1 MNKKWLVL
9 LILSLAL
16 IAGGCAAESP
26 GSDMAQP
33 QVVEVE
39 KMAAAPEESGSGY
52 VASDVDDTLAIAT
65 QDRMIIYTVDMEIIV
80 KDTVAT
86 LSQVE
91 NLSAE
96 MGGFVSES
104 SSWKDEGQ
112 LRARVTL
119 RVPAGRL
126 DEALARV
133 RDLALDIERE
143 SRDSDDVTDDFT
155 DLEARLRTKRAYEEE
170 LLELLETRQEATG
183 DTEAILE
190 VYRELTRIRGEI
202 EQIQGRMNS
211 LSNLAAMAT
220 IHLVL
225 TPDALM
231 QPITVGTW
239 QPQGTARQAI
249 RALINALQFVV
260 DATIWILLFMVPMLI
275 VILLPLFLIFRA
287 IFKWRRKRRQ
297 PAA

>member
-16 IAGGCAAESP
+16 IAGGCAAAP

-33 QVVEVE
+33 QMVEVE
-39 KMAAAPEESGSGY
+39 KIAAAPEESVY

-91 NLSAE
+91 NLSVE

-119 RVPAGRL
+119 RVPADRL
-126 DEALARV
+126 DESLARV

-239 QPQGTARQAI
+239 QPQGTARQAV

-260 DATIWILLFMVPMLI
+260 DATIWILIFMVPMLI

>member
-16 IAGGCAAESP
+16 IAGGCAAAP

-33 QVVEVE
+33 QMVEVE
-39 KMAAAPEESGSGY
+39 KIAAAPEESVY

-91 NLSAE
+91 NLSVE

-119 RVPAGRL
+119 RVPADRL
-126 DEALARV
+126 DESLARV

-260 DATIWILLFMVPMLI
+260 DATIWILIFMVPMLI

>member
-1 MNKKWLVL
+1 MKKKWLVL

-16 IAGGCAAESP
+16 IAGGCAAASP
-26 GSDMAQP
+26 GSDRAQL
-33 QVVEVE
+33 QVAEVE
-39 KMAAAPEESGSGY
+39 KMAAAPDESGY

-211 LSNLAAMAT
+211 MSNLAAMAT

-260 DATIWILLFMVPMLI
+260 DATIWILIFMVPMLI

-287 IFKWRRKRRQ
+287 IFIWRRKRRQ